1 MGRGETPGSGR
12 GGGIEAQ
19 FGQLIGR
26 RTLFES
32 HNFDT
37 RPFQPRPDPPAGR
50 CQPREGPLEQLIPES
65 PSALFARFYSPPPA
79 MTISKLEIVIFSEV
93 NWPMYDLKAFFM
105 LSPSICKY
113 TCVHIYLHIT

>member
-1 MGRGETPGSGR
+1 MSKPGRLRRRDRYVGRGETPGSGR

-37 RPFQPRPDPPAGR
+37 RPFQPRPDRSISWKQVQTSPT
-50 CQPREGPLEQLIPES
+50 IPS
-65 PSALFARFYSPPPA
+65 CSYNNMLVAPDSHILQKFNQGHSIGNFCV
-79 MTISKLEIVIFSEV
+79 KLE
-93 NWPMYDLKAFFM
+93 
-105 LSPSICKY
+105 
-113 TCVHIYLHIT
+113 